1 MSSNDFLAWAPT
13 PPMGWNSWDCYGTTI
28 SEAEVRANADFMAAN
43 LKAHGWQYIVVDAQW
58 FEPLAKAHGY
68 RAGAE
73 LVMDEYGRLMPAVN
87 RFPSAEGGRGLRP
100 LADYIHSKGLKFGIH
115 IMRGIP
121 RQAVRRNTPVLGTK
135 VHAADIANVNSQCK
149 WVDDNYGVDMSKPG
163 AQAWYDSVFA
173 LLAAW
178 ELDYIKVDDIAALH
192 SNTDNR
198 YQAQEIEA
206 IRKAIDKCGR
216 PMVLSLSPGPAP
228 LDKAEHFKSHANLWR
243 VSNDVWDKWGDIL
256 LEFDFAAQ
264 WAPHSGPGHWPDADM
279 LPLGRIGIRA
289 ERGDARDP
297 NLTPDEQRT
306 MLTLW
311 YIARSPLMFGGDLPT
326 TKKDMIDLITND
338 EALAV
343 DQHCT
348 NSRQLYRDNGRIAWV
363 ADVPGSKD
371 KYVALF
377 NISGEPLT
385 VDVRMQDVG
394 LAGKC
399 SARDLWLRKDIGM
412 FEDAFR
418 QTLAPHAS
426 GLFRLSQK

>member
-1 MSSNDFLAWAPT
+1 
-13 PPMGWNSWDCYGTTI
+13 MGWNSWDCYGTTI
-28 SEAEVRANADFMAAN
+28 SETEVKANADFMAAN
-43 LKAHGWQYIVVDAQW
+43 LKKQGWQYIVIDAQW

-87 RFPSAEGGRGLRP
+87 RFPSAEGGRGLKP

-121 RQAVRRNTPVLGTK
+121 RQAVRRNTPVLGTS
-135 VHAADIANVNSQCK
+135 VHAADIANTNSTCR
-149 WVDDNYGVDMSKPG
+149 WIDDNYGIDMTKRG
-163 AQAWYDSVFA
+163 AQEWYDSEIA
-173 LLAAW
+173 LLASW
-178 ELDYIKVDDIAALH
+178 GLDYIKVDDIAALH
-192 SNTDNR
+192 SNTENR
-198 YQAQEIEA
+198 FLAEEIAA
-206 IRKAIDKCGR
+206 IHKAIDKCGR

-228 LDKAEHFKSHANLWR
+228 LDKADYFKSHANLWR

-311 YIARSPLMFGGDLPT
+311 FIARSPLMFGGDLPT
-326 TKKDMIDLITND
+326 TKKDMLDLITND

-343 DQHCT
+343 DQHST
-348 NSRQLYRDNGRIAWV
+348 NSRQLYRDNGKIAWV
-363 ADVPGSKD
+363 ADVPDSKD

-385 VDVRMQDVG
+385 VDVPLQVIG
-394 LAGKC
+394 LGEKC
-399 SARDLWLRKDIGM
+399 LARDLWQRKDIGQ
-412 FEDAFR
+412 FAGVFQ
-418 QTLAPHAS
+418 QTLPSHAS
-426 GLFRLSQK
+426 GLYRLSPR